1 MAETHDGMEMR
12 NAPPESEPVIGE
24 HTIWWTL
31 AGLLIGLA
39 VGCLIGIALGYGKLN
54 LPGLAPLV
62 SGGAGVPGLICASL
76 CASLFGL
83 TGALLGTS
91 SEANKKD
98 HHSHSRHGKSSL
110 IARLPVYGSV
120 VLVLFMFLTLFV
132 IASRGLGFGTPSDQS
147 ARVTWNQKNATRVGG
162 STARETAVQALQIA
176 YPATRQQN
184 SPGAIVKIA
193 DDWRIAL
200 AATALIARPVNA
212 AVIVATD
219 TDQNTLREV
228 ERLQRTPAPAAT
240 PLPASLPTS
249 QPQSSPTPGPSP
261 LKTFYIGTA
270 GAADGES
277 ISGED
282 PAALAA
288 AIDERR
294 AGLNGG
300 VSSNVIVVGSESDY
314 RWAMPAAAY
323 CARTGTPVLFVT
335 GNQVPAAT
343 ITALERR
350 NGRARI
356 FVPGPAGAVSDE
368 LVTQLQRFGAVIR
381 IEGGNYFDNAVR
393 FAEFRDPDTGFGWG
407 RTGRGTR
414 QFASVN
420 TILVNSDDW
429 HDALAAAHLA
439 RGGRSGAL
447 LLTEKDR
454 LPAVVDSYLWRQR
467 PMFAATP
474 AEGPFNH
481 VWVVGSFDRIGYGT
495 QAWADY
501 SQEIEQYM
509 TLGESAVSGYEAL
522 GISWLVLSVA
532 CASWILFH
540 AIKRMPDLMPMM
552 MAAWV
557 IFALMLG
564 PIALWLYILSY
575 HGRKKMTHEGM
586 TMWERPLWLQT
597 AAATVMMFAFD
608 MMLMCL
614 AVFLVA
620 YIGFPIIRF
629 NGPLYFIGSSMF
641 LMMVLMYLIALVV
654 MMLVFHTPMTMHERK
669 IDSYRKAFMA
679 GLPVMI
685 ATMSVESLGMMPTM
699 WWQQMFF
706 LPAMQMPTNDDFTM
720 WSTLLFSVFV
730 GFLVVLPFNY
740 WMVKRGKKMG
750 TM

>member
-1 MAETHDGMEMR
+1 MSERHEGMEMR
-12 NAPPESEPVIGE
+12 NAPPTGAAEGEPVIGE
-24 HTIWWTL
+24 HTIWWGL
-31 AGLLIGLA
+31 SGLLIGVA
-39 VGCLIGIALGYGKLN
+39 MGGLIGVALGYGKLN

-62 SGGAGVPGLICASL
+62 SGGAAVPGLICATL
-76 CASLFGL
+76 FASLFGL

-98 HHSHSRHGKSSL
+98 HGSHNRQHETSSL
-110 IARLPVYGSV
+110 LARLPVYGSI
-120 VLVLFMFLTLFV
+120 VLVLFMFLTLYV
-132 IASRGLGFGTPSDQS
+132 IASRGYGSGTPSDQS
-147 ARVTWNQKNATRVGG
+147 NRITWNQKNATRVGG
-162 STARETAVQALQIA
+162 SSTSETAIQALQIA
-176 YPATRQQN
+176 YPATRPAN
-184 SPGAIVKIA
+184 SPGTMVKIA

-200 AATALIARPVNA
+200 AATSLIARPVTA
-212 AVIVATD
+212 AIIVATD
-219 TDQNTLREV
+219 QNTPREV
-228 ERLQRTPAPAAT
+228 ARLQSTPAAAATPAPASPST
-240 PLPASLPTS
+240 
-249 QPQSSPTPGPSP
+249 QSSPTPIPSP

-270 GAADGES
+270 GGADGES
-277 ISGED
+277 ISGND
-282 PAALAA
+282 PASFAA

-294 AGLNGG
+294 AGLNGDL
-300 VSSNVIVVGSESDY
+300 SANVIVVGSESDY

-323 CARTGTPVLFVT
+323 CARTGTPVLFVN
-335 GNQVPAAT
+335 GNQVPAST

-350 NGRARI
+350 NGTARM
-356 FVPGPAGAVSDE
+356 FVLGPAAAVSDE
-368 LVTQLQRFGAVIR
+368 LVNQLQRFGAVIR
-381 IEGGNYFDNAVR
+381 IEGSNHFDNAVR
-393 FAEFRDPDTGFGWG
+393 FAEFRDPDSGFGWG
-407 RTGRGTR
+407 RTGRGAR

-420 TILVNSDDW
+420 TILVNGEDW

-447 LLTEKDR
+447 LFTEKNR
-454 LPAVVDSYLWRQR
+454 LPPVVDNYLWRQR
-467 PMFAATP
+467 PIFAATP

-481 VWVVGSFDRIGYGT
+481 VWVVGSFDRIAYGT

-522 GISWLVLSVA
+522 GISWLILSIA
-532 CASWILFH
+532 CAIWILFH
-540 AIKRMPDLMPMM
+540 AVKRMPDLMPMM

-564 PIALWLYILSY
+564 PIALWLYVLSY
-575 HGRKKMTHEGM
+575 HRRKKMTHEGM

-597 AAATVMMFAFD
+597 AGATVMMFAFD

-629 NGPLYFIGSSMF
+629 NGPLYFIGTSMF

-654 MMLVFHTPMTMHERK
+654 MMLVFHTPMTMHERR
-669 IDSYRKAFMA
+669 INSYSKAFMA

>member
-1 MAETHDGMEMR
+1 MR
-12 NAPPESEPVIGE
+12 NAPPIGTAEGEPVIGE

-54 LPGLAPLV
+54 LPALAPLV
-62 SGGAGVPGLICASL
+62 SGGAAVPGLIFASL
-76 CASLFGL
+76 FASLFGL

-91 SEANKKD
+91 SEASKKD
-98 HHSHSRHGKSSL
+98 HRNHNRRHEKSSL
-110 IARLPVYGSV
+110 IQRLPVYGSV
-120 VLVLFMFLTLFV
+120 VLALFMLLTLYV
-132 IASRGLGFGTPSDQS
+132 IASRGLGIGTPSDQS

-162 STARETAVQALQIA
+162 STSSETAIQALQIA
-176 YPATRQQN
+176 YPATRHEN
-184 SPGAIVKIA
+184 SPSAILQIA
-193 DDWRIAL
+193 NDWRIAL
-200 AATALIARPVNA
+200 AATSLIARPVNA
-212 AVIVATD
+212 AIIVATD
-219 TDQNTLREV
+219 TDQNTLREI
-228 ERLQRTPAPAAT
+228 ERLQGAPAAAAT
-240 PLPASLPTS
+240 PLSASPPTA
-249 QPQSSPTPGPSP
+249 QPQSSPTPSPSP
-261 LKTFYIGTA
+261 PKTFYIGTA

-294 AGLNGG
+294 ASRSGL
-300 VSSNVIVVGSESDY
+300 SSNVIVVGSESDY

-323 CARTGTPVLFVT
+323 CTRTGTPVLFVN

-350 NGRARI
+350 NGAARM
-356 FVPGPAGAVSDE
+356 FVLGPAGAISDE
-368 LVTQLQRFGAVIR
+368 LVTQLQRFGAVMR
-381 IEGGNYFDNAVR
+381 IEGSNYFDNAVR
-393 FAEFRDPDTGFGWG
+393 FAEFRDPDGGFGWG
-407 RTGRGTR
+407 RTGRGAR

-420 TILVNSDDW
+420 TILVNSEDW

-447 LLTEKDR
+447 LFTGKDR
-454 LPAVVDSYLWRQR
+454 LPPVVDNYLWRQR
-467 PMFAATP
+467 PIFAATP

-481 VWVVGSFDRIGYGT
+481 VWVVGSFDRIAYGT

-522 GISWLVLSVA
+522 GISWLIVSMA
-532 CASWILFH
+532 CALWILFH
-540 AIKRMPDLMPMM
+540 ALKRMPGVMPMM
-552 MAAWV
+552 KAAWV

-564 PIALWLYILSY
+564 PIALWLYLVSY
-575 HGRKKMTHEGM
+575 HGRKKMEHEGM

-597 AAATVMMFAFD
+597 VGATVMMFAFD

-629 NGPLYFIGSSMF
+629 NGPLYFIGTSMF

-669 IDSYRKAFMA
+669 IDSYRKAFVA

-730 GFLVVLPFNY
+730 GCLVVLPFNY
-740 WMVKRGKKMG
+740 WLVKRGKKMG

>member
-1 MAETHDGMEMR
+1 MR
-12 NAPPESEPVIGE
+12 NAPPAGKAEGEPVIGE
-24 HTIWWTL
+24 HTFWW
-31 AGLLIGLA
+31 GLSGTLIGLT

-54 LPGLAPLV
+54 LRGLAPLV
-62 SGGAGVPGLICASL
+62 SGGAAVPGLIGASL
-76 CASLFGL
+76 FGSLFGL

-98 HHSHSRHGKSSL
+98 HRNHNRQHEKSSWL
-110 IARLPVYGSV
+110 ERLPVYGSI
-120 VLVLFMFLTLFV
+120 VLVLLMFLTLFV
-132 IASRGLGFGTPSDQS
+132 IASRGYGSGTPSDQS
-147 ARVTWNQKNATRVGG
+147 NRITWNQKNATRVGG
-162 STARETAVQALQIA
+162 GTTSETAIQALQIA
-176 YPATRQQN
+176 YPATRPAN
-184 SPGAIVKIA
+184 SPGAIVKVA

-200 AATALIARPVNA
+200 AATSLIARPVNA
-212 AVIVATD
+212 AIIVATD
-219 TDQNTLREV
+219 RDQNTLREV
-228 ERLQRTPAPAAT
+228 ERLQGAPAAAAT
-240 PLPASLPTS
+240 PLSDSQPTS
-249 QPQSSPTPGPSP
+249 QPQSSPAPSPSP

-270 GAADGES
+270 GGADGES
-277 ISGED
+277 ITGND
-282 PAALAA
+282 PASLAA

-294 AGLNGG
+294 ASAGDAL
-300 VSSNVIVVGSESDY
+300 SYNVIVVGSESDY

-323 CARTGTPVLFVT
+323 CARTGTPVLFVD
-335 GNQVPAAT
+335 GHQVPAAT

-350 NGRARI
+350 NGTARM
-356 FVPGPAGAVSDE
+356 FVLGPVGAVSDE
-368 LVTQLQRFGAVIR
+368 LVNQLQRFGAVIR
-381 IEGGNYFDNAVR
+381 IDGSTYFDNAVR
-393 FAEFRDPDTGFGWG
+393 FAEFRDPDAGFGWG
-407 RTGRGTR
+407 RTGLGPR

-420 TILVNSDDW
+420 TILVNSEDW

-447 LLTEKDR
+447 LFTEKDR
-454 LPAVVDSYLWRQR
+454 LPPVVDNYLWRQR
-467 PMFAATP
+467 PSFAATP

-481 VWVVGSFDRIGYGT
+481 VWVVGSFDRIAYGT

-522 GISWLVLSVA
+522 GISWLILSVA
-532 CASWILFH
+532 CSIWILFH
-540 AIKRMPDLMPMM
+540 AVKRMPDVMPMM
-552 MAAWV
+552 KAAWA

-575 HGRKKMTHEGM
+575 HRRKKMTHEGM
-586 TMWERPLWLQT
+586 TRWERPLWLQT
-597 AAATVMMFAFD
+597 AGATIMMFAFD

-629 NGPLYFIGSSMF
+629 NGPVYFVGTSMF
-641 LMMVLMYLIALVV
+641 LMMVLMYLIALVL
-654 MMLVFHTPMTMHERK
+654 MMLVFHTPMTTHERK
-669 IDSYRKAFMA
+669 IESYRKAFMA

-750 TM
+750 MM

>member
-1 MAETHDGMEMR
+1 MR
-12 NAPPESEPVIGE
+12 NAPPAGKAEGEPVIGE

-31 AGLLIGLA
+31 AGFLIGLG

-62 SGGAGVPGLICASL
+62 SGGAGVPGLVCASL
-76 CASLFGL
+76 FASLFGL

-91 SEANKKD
+91 SEAKKKD
-98 HHSHSRHGKSSL
+98 HRSHSRHEKSSL
-110 IARLPVYGSV
+110 LARLPVYGSV

-132 IASRGLGFGTPSDQS
+132 IASRGLGFGTASDQS

-162 STARETAVQALQIA
+162 STASETAIQALQIT
-176 YPATRQQN
+176 YPATRQEN

-200 AATALIARPVNA
+200 AATSLIARPVNA
-212 AVIVATD
+212 AIIVATN

-228 ERLQRTPAPAAT
+228 KRLQGAPTPAAT
-240 PLPASLPTS
+240 PLSASSPTA

-261 LKTFYIGTA
+261 PKTFYIGTA
-270 GAADGES
+270 GQADGES
-277 ISGED
+277 ISGND

-288 AIDERR
+288 AIDEQG
-294 AGLNGG
+294 AGLHG
-300 VSSNVIVVGSESDY
+300 SLSANVIVVGSESDY
-314 RWAMPAAAY
+314 RWAMPAGAY
-323 CARTGTPVLFVT
+323 CARTGTPVLFVN

-350 NGRARI
+350 NGRARM
-356 FVPGPAGAVSDE
+356 FVLGPAGAVSDE
-368 LVTQLQRFGAVIR
+368 LVAQLQRFGAVIR

-393 FAEFRDPDTGFGWG
+393 FAEFRDPEAGFGWG
-407 RTGRGTR
+407 RTGRGAR

-420 TILVNSDDW
+420 TILVNGEDW

-447 LLTEKDR
+447 LFTEKDR
-454 LPAVVDSYLWRQR
+454 LPPVVDNYLWRQR
-467 PMFAATP
+467 PIFAATP

-481 VWVVGSFDRIGYGT
+481 VWVVGSFDRIAYGT

-522 GISWLVLSVA
+522 GISWLILSVA

-552 MAAWV
+552 KAAWV
-557 IFALMLG
+557 ILALMLG

-575 HGRKKMTHEGM
+575 HRRQQMTHEGM

-597 AAATVMMFAFD
+597 AGATVMMFAFD

-629 NGPLYFIGSSMF
+629 NGPLYFIGTSMF

-669 IDSYRKAFMA
+669 IQSYPKAFVA